1 MLRKK
6 LLEEQEFALEL
17 ERRQLA
23 ELQFIRKSVANQPYS
38 GCLMDG
44 LKVSEGFIISINS
57 LTLSGKREIC
67 WFHFLAC

>member
-57 LTLSGKREIC
+57 LTLSEREKFVGSI
-67 WFHFLAC
+67 FLAC